1 MRINLM
7 LTMTIMLYLI
17 KPLSQ
22 KAEDLNML
30 KLSTKGRYAV
40 RIMVYLAARDDQGP
54 ARKQDIAE
62 AEGISPDYVEQILI
76 RLRAGGLVQSHRGAR
91 GGFTLACD
99 PQQTSVLDVL
109 EATEGPLQIAPC
121 VREGCD
127 HMTRCAVQ
135 GVWSEAAES
144 LRQVFSGALLSA
156 LADKVSALR
165 TGNPLTYS
173 I

>member
-1 MRINLM
+1 
-7 LTMTIMLYLI
+7 
-17 KPLSQ
+17 
-22 KAEDLNML
+22 ML

-40 RIMVYLAARDDQGP
+40 RIMVYLASRDEEGP

-91 GGFTLACD
+91 GGFTVACD
-99 PQQTSVLDVL
+99 PRRTSVLDVL

-121 VREGCD
+121 VEQGCD
-127 HMTRCAVQ
+127 HVTRCAVQ
-135 GVWSEAAES
+135 GVWNEAAES
-144 LRQVFSGALLSA
+144 LRQVFSKALLSD
-156 LADKVSALR
+156 LADKVASLR